1 MKKKLI
7 FIFIALL
14 LKSFSFSQVSIS
26 PDDEFYIDV
35 TGWLLKGIIYY
46 VPQTKPYPVNT
57 VKSIL
62 NKVLDSDSESDVK
75 KAEYYCS
82 KYFGK
87 NWKFSL
93 KADFQEVLRSIQDAE
108 TVNNE
113 KYDLN
118 FYATGDFDFGKYIG
132 FSYKTGLNF
141 FNTNDDKNLLMPYG
155 RFDSSKVIIDG
166 FSLYNEN
173 LALTFDLNASVS
185 FGTERNYISLG
196 VNKNSYGPFSDSS
209 VTLNEQ
215 AYQSL
220 NVLYNYT
227 GKYFDFVQI
236 LSALA
241 AKNPFEKNEYS
252 LGKYYAFHS
261 IRFPLFSF

>member
-1 MKKKLI
+1 MKKKII

-14 LKSFSFSQVSIS
+14 LKAFSFSQVSIS

-173 LALTFDLNASVS
+173 LALTFDLNESVS
-185 FGTERNYISLG
+185 FG
-196 VNKNSYGPFSDSS
+196 
-209 VTLNEQ
+209 
-215 AYQSL
+215 
-220 NVLYNYT
+220 
-227 GKYFDFVQI
+227 
-236 LSALA
+236 
-241 AKNPFEKNEYS
+241 
-252 LGKYYAFHS
+252 
-261 IRFPLFSF
+261 